1 MLRNGR
7 CPDEQVERFRRAAGP
22 GHCPPCRH
30 RRHAGLADHPDCA
43 RHRPRRRGDRR
54 AAGPDTDRAA
64 SCPPCYLIPRGH
76 IGRSGPFL
84 ARQPEASE
92 DHDRRLKHILT
103 RARDASDQSPPS
115 SSIAAGPWPV
125 DAACRARGY
134 RLASVIVAFIA
145 AALGAT
151 TPDAAPEVLTQ
162 AAQARAGLIS
172 IQVWAA
178 LSPLRR
184 PPYPRRPGLADTRG

>member
-1 MLRNGR
+1 M
-7 CPDEQVERFRRAAGP
+7 RAARTNRSSASAAPPVQATAHSAVTGGMP
-22 GHCPPCRH
+22 GWQITPIALGAALIAAVIAVLLDRTRTARRLAPPC
-30 RRHAGLADHPDCA
+30 
-43 RHRPRRRGDRR
+43 
-54 AAGPDTDRAA
+54 
-64 SCPPCYLIPRGH
+64 SVIPRGRT
-76 IGRSGPFL
+76 GRSGPFL

-92 DHDRRLKHILT
+92 DLDRWLEHMLT
-103 RARDASDQSPPS
+103 RARDASDQRPPS

-134 RLASVIVAFIA
+134 RLASVIAAFIA

-184 PPYPRRPGLADTRG
+184 HPYPRRPGLAGTRG